1 MGVEVRFPIKFIAEC
16 RKVHPLCPRINQ
28 TGIMSFFQVLNC
40 LLNENF
46 SCFLLPKPKSV
57 NKLDHN
63 NLPEGDLEMEELC
76 LKPLPT
82 AQCPVV
88 VNETVCLEADIIIFP
103 KIEVGEI
110 RCFCVGNPVVSPCER
125 SEDRE
130 EKPIKDKVCC
140 FTVQQ
145 KINVQIPLVFS
156 ARPRVIARDP
166 ECSAPVIDSCI
177 RDEEE

>member
-1 MGVEVRFPIKFIAEC
+1 MGVERFPIKYIAEC
-16 RKVHPLCPRINQ
+16 RKIYPLCPRINQ
-28 TGIMSFFQVLNC
+28 TGIMNFFQVLNS
-40 LLNENF
+40 LFNGN
-46 SCFLLPKPKSV
+46 SPCFLLPKPKTV
-57 NKLDHN
+57 NSMDHN
-63 NLPEGDLEMEELC
+63 NLPEGDIEMEELC

-82 AQCPVV
+82 ARCPVV

-125 SEDRE
+125 SEDRGV
-130 EKPIKDKVCC
+130 KPTKDKVCC

-156 ARPRVIARDP
+156 AQPRVIPRDP
-166 ECSAPVIDSCI
+166 ECGVPVINPSK
-177 RDEEE
+177 RGEEE